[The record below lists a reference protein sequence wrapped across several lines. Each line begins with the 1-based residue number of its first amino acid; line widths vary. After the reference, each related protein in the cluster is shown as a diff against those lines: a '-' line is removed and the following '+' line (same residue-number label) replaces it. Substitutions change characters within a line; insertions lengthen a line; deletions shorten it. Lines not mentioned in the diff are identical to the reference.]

1 MEALTGSL
9 AEYLLARRRIET
21 YVAKLATEQSVSVK
35 LEVDPHSPT
44 KAVTSAHAIALT
56 VGNRTRLLSVDHET
70 FVEDDEF
77 VSVFFLPQIKAA
89 IEELA
94 SAT

>member
-1 MEALTGSL
+1 MGAPAGSSG
-9 AEYLLARRRIET
+9 EYLLARRRIET
-21 YVAKLATEQSVSVK
+21 YVAKLAVEHSVSIK
-35 LEVDPHSPT
+35 LEVDPGIPS
-44 KAVTSAHAIALT
+44 KAATSAHAIALT

-94 SAT
+94 SA

>member
-1 MEALTGSL
+1 MQALAGSL

-21 YVAKLATEQSVSVK
+21 YVAKLAVEQSISIK
-35 LEVDPHSPT
+35 LEVDPENPT
-44 KAVTSAHAIALT
+44 KAVTATHAIALT
-56 VGNRTRLLSVDHET
+56 VGNRTRFLSVDHET

-77 VSVFFLPQIKAA
+77 VGVFFLPQIKAA
-89 IEELA
+89 IAELA